1 MQRVLVPPM
10 AIRRQRQDTD
20 DPSQPV
26 VGAATVKERAMAAIV
41 LDHEQA
47 DQEAGRRHRQQQGQP
62 VADAQAEPHR
72 QPQYHKRDRGDAK
85 LHQGPAIPGVT
96 IGRKL
101 G

>member
-26 VGAATVKERAMAAIV
+26 VGAAPVKERAMAAIV

-72 QPQYHKRDRGDAK
+72 QP
-85 LHQGPAIPGVT
+85 
-96 IGRKL
+96 
-101 G
+101 